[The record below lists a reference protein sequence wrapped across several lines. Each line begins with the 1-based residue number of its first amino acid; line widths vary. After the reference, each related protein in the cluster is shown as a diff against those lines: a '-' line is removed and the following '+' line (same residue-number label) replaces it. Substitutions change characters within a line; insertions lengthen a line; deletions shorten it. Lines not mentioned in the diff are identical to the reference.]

1 MGAIV
6 RSSQSEDRAAIADAL
21 RLCGAFT
28 TEEVAVALEL
38 FDEGVSN
45 PAGYALFTAD
55 DGGLVAGYICLGR
68 APLTESSWYLYWLC
82 VHPDAQ
88 RRGIGRAL
96 HQHGETFV
104 RNLGGR
110 RMVLETSGRP
120 DYHRARTFYEQL
132 GYRQTGRIADFY
144 RPGDA
149 CLIYVKDI
157 A

>member
-6 RSSQSEDRAAIADAL
+6 RPSQSDDRDAIEDAL
-21 RLCGAFT
+21 RRCAAFNAD
-28 TEEVAVALEL
+28 EVAVALEL

-45 PAGYALFTAD
+45 PASYTLLTAD
-55 DGGLVAGYICLGR
+55 DARRVVGYICLGR
-68 APLTESSWYLYWLC
+68 APLTESTWYVYWLC
-82 VHPDAQ
+82 VHPEVQ
-88 RRGIGRAL
+88 GRGFGRAL
-96 HQHGETFV
+96 QQHGEALIGE
-104 RNLGGR
+104 LGGR

-120 DYHRARTFYEQL
+120 DYHRARTFYARL

-144 RPGDA
+144 RPGDD